1 MSKVLEI
8 LFNKLNQEEKTALI
22 EHDSSLFDYIESPT
36 QTDYDKFVEHCHYA
50 NSAVLHRIDNKKISD
65 ISIKIVLFN
74 IGEMFVYNTTYE
86 PAINKLL
93 FTKSIIEERLYELI

>member
-50 NSAVLHRIDNKKISD
+50 NSAVLRRIDNKKISD

-74 IGEMFVYNTTYE
+74 IGEYNTTYE